1 MTESVSYSVTPPEKL
16 TSRCF
21 SAPVST
27 QFPILLIFE
36 IMASALLAR
45 ADTAPAPASSTE
57 SIEGEE
63 VVRSY
68 KPIGE
73 LIKFAVN
80 AG

>member
-1 MTESVSYSVTPPEKL
+1 
-16 TSRCF
+16 
-21 SAPVST
+21 
-27 QFPILLIFE
+27 
-36 IMASALLAR
+36 MASALLAR